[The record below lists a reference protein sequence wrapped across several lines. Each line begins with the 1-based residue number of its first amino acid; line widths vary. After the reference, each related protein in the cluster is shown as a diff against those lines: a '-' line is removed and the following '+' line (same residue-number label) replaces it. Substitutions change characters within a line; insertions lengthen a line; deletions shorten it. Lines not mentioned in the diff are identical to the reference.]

1 MKKKVDKQELT
12 DNNARWDISVCV
24 CIYIYIYIFFFFK
37 HKSNINDNFEY
48 QVQYQNSKIN
58 KSKGRVIYRP
68 TFKLSNSIA
77 DGPQMTCQLTWQ

>member
-12 DNNARWDISVCV
+12 DNNARWDI
-24 CIYIYIYIFFFFK
+24 YIYIYR

>member
-1 MKKKVDKQELT
+1 MKKKVDKQELI
-12 DNNARWDISVCV
+12 DNNARWDMSVCV
-24 CIYIYIYIFFFFK
+24 VCVYIYNFFSK